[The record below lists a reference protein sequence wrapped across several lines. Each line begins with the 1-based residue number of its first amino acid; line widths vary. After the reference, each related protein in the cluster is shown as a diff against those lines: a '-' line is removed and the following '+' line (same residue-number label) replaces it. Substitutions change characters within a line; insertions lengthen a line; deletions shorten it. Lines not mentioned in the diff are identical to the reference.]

1 MTTWVTA
8 TCALESCGRA
18 FQRPVRAG
26 RPKQYHTTKCQ
37 KRAQR
42 LRDKGRAAV
51 RRTAQDAGGWG
62 QLVAEDVHAAAGRL
76 LDAQSRQAP
85 LVVLVARARE
95 LRGEVDHYAA
105 AVVHDAHRGGASWSE
120 IGAALGVEA
129 DSARRR
135 WAPQQVEQQLVRRR
149 GRQAAAEPGGSG
161 PVSGEVAV
169 RAPGPRYADHLA
181 AALTVLQVGSEVSL
195 QAAAEQAGCSASYVS
210 RILAGD
216 RVPTWPIL
224 QTLVEAFGGDP
235 RSVRMLWELAQ
246 GIVLPGRVSL
256 AVAADRMLWAL
267 RGLHL
272 AAGELPVER
281 VCARAPGLTEK
292 LVRSVLEFETVPD
305 WPVVS
310 ALATALGGRPADLRP
325 CWEQLHYAVL
335 VELVHGGFGRAGGF
349 ERAAVPE
356 GEASHGWE

>member
-1 MTTWVTA
+1 M
-8 TCALESCGRA
+8 
-18 FQRPVRAG
+18 
-26 RPKQYHTTKCQ
+26 
-37 KRAQR
+37 
-42 LRDKGRAAV
+42 RDKGRAAIQ
-51 RRTAQDAGGWG
+51 RTVQDAGGWG

-105 AVVHDAHRGGASWSE
+105 AVVHDAYKSGASWAE
-120 IGAALGVEA
+120 IGLALGVEA

-149 GRQAAAEPGGSG
+149 SRGTPADATGNSPAP
-161 PVSGEVAV
+161 GEVAA
-169 RAPGPRYADHLA
+169 RSPGLRYADRLA
-181 AALTVLQVGSEVSL
+181 AALTMLQARSGVSL
-195 QAAAEQAGCSASYVS
+195 QAAAEKAGCSASYVS

-216 RVPTWPIL
+216 RVPTWLIL
-224 QTLVEAFGGDP
+224 QTLVEVFGGDP

-267 RGLHL
+267 HGLHL

-281 VCARAPGLTEK
+281 VCARAPGLTEN
-292 LVRSVLEFETVPD
+292 LVRSVLGFETVPD

-335 VELVHGGFGRAGGF
+335 VELVHGGFGPAGGF

-356 GEASHGWE
+356 REPNCDWE